1 MCTHRGANMTKS
13 DQIKR
18 RHSTLKTSKRARFVQ
33 RETILS
39 TGGPATPPP
48 VAGEMNAS
56 VACAHPE
63 YISQKSQGPST
74 SLVQRTELPSD
85 LGTRIS
91 RSSTYFLAFFLQ
103 ANVLGMTL
111 NPSHTS
117 DLGSPCHSWYHV
129 AMHSDAL
136 ISCPCSR
143 SVQTQICAYGRK
155 GPWTHGVNSAR
166 QLGLQCHHL
175 RGASAYG
182 RQRPAW
188 QAHAKAT
195 RQVYQ
200 CSATNYSTEAMW
212 MAALARMI

>member
-1 MCTHRGANMTKS
+1 MCAPRIYLPEIPRAILIPSPANRAPIRSGNS
-13 DQIKR
+13 DLSIF
-18 RHSTLKTSKRARFVQ
+18 H
-33 RETILS
+33 ILS
-39 TGGPATPPP
+39 G
-48 VAGEMNAS
+48 V
-56 VACAHPE
+56 
-63 YISQKSQGPST
+63 
-74 SLVQRTELPSD
+74 
-85 LGTRIS
+85 
-91 RSSTYFLAFFLQ
+91 FLQ